1 MNSAA
6 LRAFA
11 ARSAAA
17 GEALWLASA
26 RLDGGTPFAAAI
38 TDPRGMPSLVPGGE
52 IDQGELAVRVRK
64 DVLPERPALQR
75 KLEWKRP
82 DETAWRAKA
91 WRIAEVT
98 GNDCD
103 AVWLLKCEP
112 WN

>member
-1 MNSAA
+1 MNATD

-11 ARSAAA
+11 AQSAAA
-17 GEALWLASA
+17 GEALWLADT
-26 RLDGGTPFAAAI
+26 RIDGGTQFPSAI
-38 TDPRGMPSLVPGGE
+38 TDPRGTPSLIPGGE
-52 IDQGELAVRVRK
+52 IDQGELLVRVRK
-64 DVLPERPALQR
+64 DILTERPALQK

-82 DETAWRAKA
+82 VETTWRVKQ

-103 AVWLLKCEP
+103 AVWLIRCEP

>member
-1 MNSAA
+1 MNPDA
-6 LRAFA
+6 LRVFA
-11 ARSAAA
+11 AQSAAA
-17 GEALWLASA
+17 GESLWLASV
-26 RLDGGTPFAAAI
+26 RLDGGEAFDAAI
-38 TDPRGMPSLVPGGE
+38 TDPRGTPSLVPGGE

-64 DVLPERPALQR
+64 DVLPERPARQR

-82 DETAWRAKA
+82 DETAWRSQA

-98 GNDCD
+98 GNECD

>member
-1 MNSAA
+1 MNSEA

-11 ARSAAA
+11 AQSAEA
-17 GEALWLASA
+17 GEALWEAA
-26 RLDGGTPFAAAI
+26 IRLDGGAAMVASI
-38 TDPRGMPSLVPGGE
+38 TDPRGMPSMIPGGE
-52 IDQGELAVRVRK
+52 IDQGELMVRVRK
-64 DVLPERPALQR
+64 TILPERPELQR

-82 DETAWRAKA
+82 ADTAWRATA

-98 GNDCD
+98 GNECD